1 MPMKNLN
8 ITLTVIVLFC
18 SSLGKAQEL
27 FSERNEVIKNFI
39 SSVFKENKGS
49 DFVIKNYIYIA
60 PNDTVPLMKRE
71 SIIANMVDS
80 LKLKKGKLMA
90 SSNYRTF
97 TYDSFKGVKKKFS
110 GDSKDIIIA
119 SVNNVPVIYFYFNK
133 DRISSFT
140 IIEKGSY
147 GYFVIL

>member
-49 DFVIKNYIYIA
+49 DFVIKNYIYI
-60 PNDTVPLMKRE
+60 
-71 SIIANMVDS
+71 
-80 LKLKKGKLMA
+80 
-90 SSNYRTF
+90 Y
-97 TYDSFKGVKKKFS
+97 
-110 GDSKDIIIA
+110 
-119 SVNNVPVIYFYFNK
+119 IY
-133 DRISSFT
+133 SPQ
-140 IIEKGSY
+140 
-147 GYFVIL
+147 